1 MEVGHVYHLYN
12 VASEHQAYVHVYR
25 NDNITQIDL
34 NTCTS
39 ICSKVL
45 TTFSLSNIFG
55 KLNVKA
61 LTEGFQHLS
70 IHNVAYKWV

>member
-1 MEVGHVYHLYN
+1 MFTIYKMLHLMK
-12 VASEHQAYVHVYR
+12 HLAYVCVYR
-25 NDNITQIDL
+25 NDNITQNDL

-70 IHNVAYKWV
+70 IHKM